1 MTEHVNPITGVVEE
15 IDADSVVELVPLDLV
30 SLSEDELLEL
40 FPSPIQVAGA
50 LHIARARIGRAPVV
64 LKELSAAVKAARR
77 DLLIAKGKAYRDAR
91 QAGFNITDARAYSE
105 VDGPVVAARE
115 AVDDAE
121 LELEFGRDLRKS
133 LTTDIDILR
142 SLNANIR
149 AEHS

>member
-1 MTEHVNPITGVVEE
+1 MTETVNPVTGEVE
-15 IDADSVVELVPLDLV
+15 DAPSVLELVPLDLV
-30 SLSEDELLEL
+30 NLSEDDLIAM

-50 LHIARARIGRAPVV
+50 LQIARARIGHAPGV
-64 LKELSAAVKAARR
+64 LKDLSKAVKTAKR

-91 QAGFNITDARAYSE
+91 QAGFNITDARNYAE
-105 VDGPVVAARE
+105 VDGPVIEARE

-142 SLNANIR
+142 SLNANFR
-149 AEHS
+149 AEHHS

>member
-1 MTEHVNPITGVVEE
+1 MN
-15 IDADSVVELVPLDLV
+15 
-30 SLSEDELLEL
+30 LSEDDLIAM

-50 LHIARARIGRAPVV
+50 LQIARARIGHAPGV
-64 LKELSAAVKAARR
+64 LKDLSKAVRTAKR

-91 QAGFNITDARAYSE
+91 QAGFNITDARNYAE
-105 VDGPVVAARE
+105 VDGPVIEARE

-142 SLNANIR
+142 SLNANFR
-149 AEHS
+149 AEHHS